1 MLSLFNLQRSR
12 ETQANRNTKSRLSCG
27 VKKMVQVREGMSLNI
42 CSSFSY
48 TNRINI
54 REEKR
59 HFVTPS
65 YLGEKF
71 EMDLEMK

>member
-1 MLSLFNLQRSR
+1 
-12 ETQANRNTKSRLSCG
+12 
-27 VKKMVQVREGMSLNI
+27 MVQVREGMSLNI

-48 TNRINI
+48 TNSINI

-59 HFVTPS
+59 HFVTLS